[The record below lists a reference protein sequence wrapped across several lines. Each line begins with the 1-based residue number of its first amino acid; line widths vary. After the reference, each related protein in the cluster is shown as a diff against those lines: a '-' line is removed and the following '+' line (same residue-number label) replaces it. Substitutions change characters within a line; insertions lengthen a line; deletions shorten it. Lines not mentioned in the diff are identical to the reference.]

1 MHITKSPSL
10 PPRFF
15 AYCKWSKTAGL
26 KGLGTRLIYNCSSLF
41 ISVPYLNCTIR
52 KAVVKALALVWSM
65 AYSDFV
71 PCGLKT
77 GDATSLKQYVLCSIK
92 QRLKLRKSSKE
103 KARCR
108 ITLVGASECQET
120 KHEPSINLR
129 KPWDNLINI
138 WALVLSGLV
147 SSMVL

>member
-1 MHITKSPSL
+1 MHTTKSPSL
-10 PPRFF
+10 PPLLF
-15 AYCKWSKTAGL
+15 AYSKRSKTAGW
-26 KGLGTRLIYNCSSLF
+26 KGLGTICNCSSLF

-71 PCGLKT
+71 SCGLKT

-129 KPWDNLINI
+129 KP
-138 WALVLSGLV
+138 
-147 SSMVL
+147 